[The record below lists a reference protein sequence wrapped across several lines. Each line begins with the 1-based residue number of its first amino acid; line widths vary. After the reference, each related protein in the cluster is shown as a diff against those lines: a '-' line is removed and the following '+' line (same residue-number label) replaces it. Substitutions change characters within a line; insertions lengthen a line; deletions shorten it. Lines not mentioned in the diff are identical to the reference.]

1 MNEHDEHGQGE
12 HASGRDHGAAKGHD
26 AKGDH
31 AGDHGPEPSSTQ
43 DAHASG
49 QTDTESRPKPIED
62 PVAEPEAPATTEVIV
77 VHDAPVER
85 EFLETSSPTGALV
98 ALTAAAIIGSIGIS
112 RLSRVRLFARIQRW
126 FPVAHVL
133 LWSVAFLTAG
143 FVAASRLST
152 QWLILDALV
161 LGGLALVNLSWLRS
175 ALASVVVA
183 MEGRFNLDD
192 HIRVGEI
199 SGHVVGFGLR
209 SVRLRSEDGTVHD
222 VPNEHLLR
230 ETVAN
235 LSGEGGD
242 AVCELTVM
250 VPSQMLAHDVM
261 ELALEAAMLSPLAS
275 PRHRPEAFLLGRE
288 APNQPQRVRVQ
299 GYAFDPNH
307 REHFKSDV
315 LTRLLRMLDD
325 HTSTLVVE
333 PVPSGESARGLEE
346 DPMLPG

>member
-1 MNEHDEHGQGE
+1 MNEHDDHTTGDEH
-12 HASGRDHGAAKGHD
+12 DTHGAGHAK
-26 AKGDH
+26 
-31 AGDHGPEPSSTQ
+31 
-43 DAHASG
+43 
-49 QTDTESRPKPIED
+49 
-62 PVAEPEAPATTEVIV
+62 PEAEDTVATPESAQAESKPHELATPSTDDASAVQNKTEVLV
-77 VHDAPVER
+77 VQEDAQAQR
-85 EFLETSSPTGALV
+85 EFLETSSPTGALM
-98 ALTAAAIIGSIGIS
+98 ALTVVAILGSIGIS
-112 RLSRVRLFARIQRW
+112 RISRVRLFSRIQRW

-133 LWSVAFLTAG
+133 LWSLAFLIAG

-161 LGGLALVNLSWLRS
+161 LGVLAVVNLSWLRS

-192 HIRVGEI
+192 HIRVGAI

-242 AVCELTVM
+242 AACELTVM
-250 VPSQMLAHDVM
+250 VPSEMLAQDVM
-261 ELALEAAMLSPLAS
+261 ALALEAAMLSPLAS

-288 APNQPQRVRVQ
+288 TPQQPPRVRVQ

-315 LTRLLRMLDD
+315 LTRLLKMLDD
-325 HTSTLVVE
+325 HTTTMVVGPMIE
-333 PVPSGESARGLEE
+333 GASELED